1 MEARGEC
8 KEKRGYRESD
18 MGWKQTGKFREN
30 GKGRYVCVSWGLKSI
45 LGGSVCVCVY
55 VRERKMQEAEM
66 RGHKQTWEHG
76 KEEVWGGR
84 VKVDS

>member
-1 MEARGEC
+1 
-8 KEKRGYRESD
+8 
-18 MGWKQTGKFREN
+18 
-30 GKGRYVCVSWGLKSI
+30 
-45 LGGSVCVCVY
+45 VCVCVY